1 MTDGLLCALVG
12 WQAAVHGPRSLE
24 ILGDLR
30 TGFIVLP
37 RTETA

>member
-1 MTDGLLCALVG
+1 
-12 WQAAVHGPRSLE
+12 VHGPRSLE